1 MVSKRHVTF
10 TEIKELLQIS
20 DQFLEELEA
29 EEIVRSISEP
39 GRKKCYLPREAEKVR
54 IAQVLVND
62 MGVNLEGVEVIIR
75 MRETMFAMR
84 SQMDRILECILD
96 DIKKEFMED

>member
-1 MVSKRHVTF
+1 MVSKKYLTF

-20 DQFLEELEA
+20 DQFLEALEA
-29 EEIVRSISEP
+29 QEIVQSVREP
-39 GRKKCYLPREAEKVR
+39 GRGKCYLPQEAEKVR
-54 IAQVLVND
+54 VAHVLVND

-96 DIKKEFMED
+96 DIKKEFMKE

>member
-1 MVSKRHVTF
+1 MVSKKHLTF

-20 DQFLEELEA
+20 DRFLEELEA
-29 EEIVRSISEP
+29 EDIVQSISEP
-39 GRKKCYLPREAEKVR
+39 GGEKRYLPREAEKVR
-54 IAQVLVND
+54 VAHVLVED

-84 SQMDRILECILD
+84 SQMDRILECVLD
-96 DIKKEFMED
+96 DIKKEFMEE